1 MWEQS
6 VRNLEGPSRDGVLL
20 VARVLLASLFLIAG
34 FDKATNLPHATAFM
48 ATTHAP
54 LPAVAAAIS
63 AAVELA
69 GGAALL
75 FGLWTRWAALLFAV
89 YVPITAFIG
98 HPYWLASGAA
108 HDNMLFHFWKNIALC
123 GGFLLLYLE
132 GPGRLS
138 FDDVFEQGLRDLHA
152 SEGNRTPAA
161 YPVRRTD

>member
-1 MWEQS
+1 M
-6 VRNLEGPSRDGVLL
+6 RTLEGPSRDAVLL
-20 VARVLLASLFLIAG
+20 IARVLLASLFLIAG

-54 LPAVAAAIS
+54 LPEVAAAIA

-69 GGAALL
+69 GGSALL

-98 HPYWLASGAA
+98 HPYWLVSGAP

-123 GGFLLLYLE
+123 GGFLLVYLE
-132 GPGRLS
+132 GPGRFS
-138 FDDVFEQGLRDLHA
+138 FDDVFDKGLHDLHA
-152 SEGNRTPAA
+152 SEGNRSAA
-161 YPVRRTD
+161 SYPVRRTD